1 MKTETVF
8 LILVITKHDHDKETL
23 STHYYYLAMAEDII
37 LRLLWVIGLILK
49 QVPFIFGEMLRCP

>member
-1 MKTETVF
+1 MFPHK
-8 LILVITKHDHDKETL
+8 KSL

-49 QVPFIFGEMLRCP
+49 QVTLTKTMATSPPFDDNDDKCFEAK